1 MSRWPTE
8 KISDH
13 EGKGNNAAL
22 FDSGSADLRCLFY
35 LAWICAFRLLGSIFE
50 VFIKIQSR
58 NFIRNLLYF

>member
-22 FDSGSADLRCLFY
+22 FDSGSADLRCLFD
-35 LAWICAFRLLGSIFE
+35 LAGICDRFVRSWTDQTTSWHAFNWRRWF
-50 VFIKIQSR
+50 
-58 NFIRNLLYF
+58 